1 MKTHY
6 NDTFRQLLTEY
17 NLPEDLS
24 FSVDFPKG
32 VQEIL
37 DDEILETEF
46 GITLKSFNTLHELTE
61 DYQSYSEIEDF
72 ENHFHVDGFVDPPDN
87 KKAFMLAAKTL
98 TALAIKFQKEKKNGI
113 RFWSYFQTPEMSK
126 RHALTEK
133 LHEEGDEYLISDRLT
148 FYTRPKEEESVEFD
162 DNVRDFWARLIIDI

>member
-6 NDTFRQLLTEY
+6 NDTFRQLLAKY

-24 FSVDFPKG
+24 FSVEFPKG

-72 ENHFHVDGFVDPPDN
+72 ENHFHVDWFIDPSDN

-98 TALAIKFQKEKKNGI
+98 TALAIRFQKEKKKGI
-113 RFWSYFQTPEMSK
+113 RFWSYFQTPEMGK
-126 RHALTEK
+126 RYVIAK
-133 LHEEGDEYLISDRLT
+133 NLHEEGDEYLISDRLT
-148 FYTRPKEEESVEFD
+148 FYTRPKEEESVEYEND
-162 DNVRDFWARLIIDI
+162 DPFWARLRIDI